1 MAFDPTK
8 FVGGLLQDRNIWG
21 VKTPTFYKQLAEASK
36 NVPAGSQ
43 TLGGALG
50 SNFSNLL
57 SEAEMESNLQGGLGF
72 IADYAFT
79 PKTQG
84 FGSPIPY
91 FLKSYVAA
99 NQAASQ
105 PYANLGKNIS
115 TLIDYQKSNLTD
127 DIKEYNLAKS
137 EGYANDFNTFL
148 LDKKRAGAINLNMG
162 KTIGD
167 AAFESMN
174 TAIQGAE
181 TARINNV
188 ELDQML
194 NIVTPKDMGGK
205 GLKTGFGSETKA
217 QLTNAL
223 QMIDPTFNAEG
234 LADAEI
240 FTAYANKV
248 VLPQVK
254 QLGFNPTDADL
265 RFVVAASPTLGK
277 STAGNLALLETLKI
291 KNNYQEE
298 LGDFTTKWL
307 QTNEEIIDDPKKF
320 YTKYNIDKA
329 KFIQSWQ
336 ESKSDQF
343 KALRGKI
350 ERIIKAQGTQSQ
362 QGYSINKFKKS
373 GN

>member
-1 MAFDPTK
+1 MAFDPK
-8 FVGGLLQDRNIWG
+8 NFIGGLLQDRNIWG
-21 VKTPTFYKQLAEASK
+21 VKTPTFYKQLAEASQ
-36 NVPAGSQ
+36 NIPTGSQ

-50 SNFSNLL
+50 TGFPSLL
-57 SEAEMESNLQGGLGF
+57 DEAKSESNLQGGLGF

-79 PKTQG
+79 PKNQG
-84 FGSPIPY
+84 FGSSIPY

-99 NQAASQ
+99 NQAANQ
-105 PYANLGKNIS
+105 PYARLGENVK
-115 TLIDYQKSNLTD
+115 TMIDYQKSNLTD

-181 TARINNV
+181 QARVNNV

-194 NIVTPKDMGGK
+194 NIVTPTDLGGK

-307 QTNEEIIDDPKKF
+307 QQNEEIIDDPKKF

-343 KALRGKI
+343 KALRAKM
-350 ERIIKAQGTQSQ
+350 ERIIKAQQTPSQ
-362 QGYSINKFKKS
+362 QGYSINKFRK
-373 GN
+373 

>member
-1 MAFDPTK
+1 MAFDPK
-8 FVGGLLQDRNIWG
+8 NFIGGLLQDRNIWG
-21 VKTPTFYKQLAEASK
+21 VKTPSFYKQLADASK
-36 NVPAGSQ
+36 NVPAGTQ

-50 SNFSNLL
+50 TGFSSLL
-57 SEAEMESNLQGGLGF
+57 DEAQTESNIQGGLGF

-79 PKTQG
+79 PKNQNLG
-84 FGSPIPY
+84 MGAAPY
-91 FLKSYVAA
+91 LLKSYVAA
-99 NQAASQ
+99 NQAATA

-137 EGYANDFNTFL
+137 EGYANDFNRFL

-181 TARINNV
+181 TARVNNV

-194 NIVTPKDMGGK
+194 NIVTPTDMGGR
-205 GLKTGFGSETKA
+205 GMKTGFGSETKA
-217 QLTNAL
+217 QITNAL
-223 QMIDPTFNAEG
+223 QIIDPTFNAEG

-336 ESKSDQF
+336 ESKSDKF
-343 KALRGKI
+343 KALRSKM

-362 QGYSINKFKKS
+362 QGYSINKFKK
-373 GN
+373 